1 MSETPHDVQFAL
13 AEFDRS
19 QLPEAQRSLEGDE
32 FREAVR
38 EHLAAQFSGHG
49 GAAEVV
55 VTADRVI
62 IRWQKEAVATS
73 LAEQGSAYI
82 RQGEADKGIALL
94 RVALER
100 DPDDAGAL
108 LNLGMILGERGEFEE
123 SISLL
128 ERLITFFPDYPG
140 AWVALGVARG
150 RGGFW
155 NDAILAFR
163 QAVARDELDGLARK
177 NLGAALSQTGKLEE
191 GLSHLKAAVVLLT
204 EDPEAWLNLAMNLE
218 QAGEVREAEVA
229 YSRVI
234 ALDPGGALSERAEL
248 GRNRITGEK
257 LRANGVDV
265 VRANAVVFCQ
275 EAIRLFDAMAPNDV
289 KRITLEIAMIGS
301 KGLSVQDPT
310 TKYTLRSVPGAF
322 SGLQLLCTEYVGFKI
337 IDPTVDIGFDIAAE
351 YEAAKNSFN

>member
-13 AEFDRS
+13 AEFDRA
-19 QLPEAQRSLEGDE
+19 QLPEAQRLLEGDE

-38 EHLAAQFSGHG
+38 EHLAAQFSGRS

-62 IRWQKEAVATS
+62 IRWQEEAVATS
-73 LAEQGSAYI
+73 LADQGSSYI

-108 LNLGMILGERGEFEE
+108 FNLGMILGERGEFEE

-150 RGGFW
+150 RAGFW

-218 QAGEVREAEVA
+218 QAGEVRESEVA

-248 GRNRITGEK
+248 RRNRITGEK
-257 LRANGVDV
+257 LKANGVDV